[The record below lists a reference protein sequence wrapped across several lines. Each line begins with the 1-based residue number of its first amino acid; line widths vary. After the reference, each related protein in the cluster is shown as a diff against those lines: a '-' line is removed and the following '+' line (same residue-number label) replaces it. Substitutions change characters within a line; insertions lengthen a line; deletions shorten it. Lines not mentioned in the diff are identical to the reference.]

1 MECTLFLCALLV
13 CVCVVALPLLLSG
26 ERERERQ
33 PRSICRMGSMKLSS
47 KPDAFTRR
55 GQAWYGFSLCSLS
68 LSLLQVQFGFCLG
81 LVSCMDASWPDKEL
95 VNLMV
100 LSSSSCCG

>member
-1 MECTLFLCALLV
+1 MHSQGEGKHGTVFLFA
-13 CVCVVALPLLLSG
+13 
-26 ERERERQ
+26 
-33 PRSICRMGSMKLSS
+33 
-47 KPDAFTRR
+47 
-55 GQAWYGFSLCSLS
+55 LS